1 MLKGTEPGWHAG
13 IYPGSAYSVLRQSAV
28 KTTDQ
33 SESSGNRKEHIDEI
47 PETHSAKTW

>member
-1 MLKGTEPGWHAG
+1 MQEFIQEVLTLSSAG
-13 IYPGSAYSVLRQSAV
+13 AV